1 MDNSQIDENPIRCKT
16 ILVGNSGVGK
26 TSIISRYL
34 GKFNPKEKTTI
45 GASFTNKL
53 EVVNDKKILFEI
65 WDTAGQE
72 RYRSI
77 NNIFYQDAY
86 ICLLVY
92 DITKKQ
98 SFDDIKEFWYKS
110 VLDEATENIIF
121 HLVGNK
127 IDLVSE
133 EEVDRNEVKDYC
145 DKIGVDV
152 SYISAKEEKSTYVD
166 ILFNQ
171 LAEKFIKTDKFKELE
186 EVLMKNQTKRLKLD
200 DDTTQPKID
209 KKQKKTCC

>member
-98 SFDDIKEFWYKS
+98 TFDDIKEYWYKS

-121 HLVGNK
+121 HIVGNK
-127 IDLVSE
+127 IDLISE
-133 EEVDRNEVKDYC
+133 EEVGRNEVKDYC

-152 SYISAKEEKSTYVD
+152 SFISAKEENSTYVD
-166 ILFNQ
+166 ILFSQ
-171 LAEKFIKTDKFKELE
+171 LAEKFMNSEKYKELE
-186 EVLMKNQTKRLKLD
+186 KLFLKNQPKKLKID
-200 DDTTQPKID
+200 DDTTQEKIVR
-209 KKQKKTCC
+209 KQKGCC

>member
-53 EVVNDKKILFEI
+53 EVVKDKKILFEI

-98 SFDDIKEFWYKS
+98 TFDDIKEYWYKS

-121 HLVGNK
+121 QIVGNK
-127 IDLVSE
+127 IDLISE

-152 SYISAKEEKSTYVD
+152 SFISAKEENSTYVD

-171 LAEKFIKTDKFKELE
+171 LAEKFISSEKYKELE
-186 EVLMKNQTKRLKLD
+186 KLFLKNQPKKLKID
-200 DDTTQPKID
+200 DDTTQEKIVR
-209 KKQKKTCC
+209 KQKGCC

>member
-98 SFDDIKEFWYKS
+98 TFDDIKEYWYKS

-121 HLVGNK
+121 HIVGNK
-127 IDLVSE
+127 IDLISE
-133 EEVDRNEVKDYC
+133 EEVGRNEVKDYC

-152 SYISAKEEKSTYVD
+152 SFISAKEENSTYVD
-166 ILFNQ
+166 ILFSQ
-171 LAEKFIKTDKFKELE
+171 LAEKFINSEKYKELE
-186 EVLMKNQTKRLKLD
+186 KLFLKNQPKKLKID
-200 DDTTQPKID
+200 DDTTQEKIVR
-209 KKQKKTCC
+209 KQKGCC

>member
-1 MDNSQIDENPIRCKT
+1 M
-16 ILVGNSGVGK
+16 
-26 TSIISRYL
+26 
-34 GKFNPKEKTTI
+34 
-45 GASFTNKL
+45 
-53 EVVNDKKILFEI
+53 KIQLFEI

-98 SFDDIKEFWYKS
+98 TFDDIKEYWYKS

-121 HLVGNK
+121 HIVGNK
-127 IDLVSE
+127 IDLISE

-152 SYISAKEEKSTYVD
+152 SFISAKEENSTYVD
-166 ILFNQ
+166 ILFSQ
-171 LAEKFIKTDKFKELE
+171 LAEKFINSEKYKELE
-186 EVLMKNQTKRLKLD
+186 KLFLKNQPKKLKID
-200 DDTTQPKID
+200 DDTTQEKIVR
-209 KKQKKTCC
+209 KQKGCC

>member
-53 EVVNDKKILFEI
+53 EVVKDKKILFEI

-98 SFDDIKEFWYKS
+98 TFDDIKEYWYKS

-121 HLVGNK
+121 HIVGNK
-127 IDLVSE
+127 IDLIRE

-152 SYISAKEEKSTYVD
+152 SFISAKEENSTYVD
-166 ILFNQ
+166 ILFSQ
-171 LAEKFIKTDKFKELE
+171 LAEKFINSEKYKELE
-186 EVLMKNQTKRLKLD
+186 KLFLRNQPKKLKID
-200 DDTTQPKID
+200 DDTTQEKIVR
-209 KKQKKTCC
+209 KQKGCC

>member
-98 SFDDIKEFWYKS
+98 TFDDIKEYWYKS

-121 HLVGNK
+121 HIVGNK
-127 IDLVSE
+127 IDLINE
-133 EEVDRNEVKDYC
+133 EEVGRNEVKDYC

-152 SYISAKEEKSTYVD
+152 SFISAKEENSTYVD
-166 ILFNQ
+166 ILFSQ
-171 LAEKFIKTDKFKELE
+171 LAEKFINSEKYKELE
-186 EVLMKNQTKRLKLD
+186 KLFLKNQPKKLKID
-200 DDTTQPKID
+200 DDTTQEKIVR
-209 KKQKKTCC
+209 KQKGCC